1 MADREL
7 LGVATT
13 AKLGG
18 HPIYPMLVPFPI
30 ALLVATFISDLAFW
44 GTGNLF
50 WADTSFWLLAAG
62 LVMGAAAAVAGFTDF
77 FGNAQIRAIGDAWQ
91 HMIGNLIAVVLSLLS
106 LIIRWGDPVAG
117 VMPWGLVLSTVVV
130 LILLFTGW
138 KGGSLVYHHRVGMQ
152 PEAPAER
159 HEVHLG
165 KPVHH

>member
-1 MADREL
+1 MVDREL

-18 HPIYPMLVPFPI
+18 HPIHPMLVPFPI
-30 ALLVATFISDLAFW
+30 VLLVATFVSDLVFW
-44 GTGNLF
+44 STGNLF

-62 LVMGAAAAVAGFTDF
+62 LVMGAVAAVAGFTDF
-77 FGNAQIRAIGDAWQ
+77 FGNAHIRALGDAWQ
-91 HMIGNLIAVVLSLLS
+91 HMIGNLAVVVLSLVSFL
-106 LIIRWGDPVAG
+106 IRWGDPAAG
-117 VMPWGLVLSTVVV
+117 VMPWGLVLSTAVV

-152 PEAPAER
+152 PEAPAEV

-165 KPVHH
+165 KPAHH